1 MTGFVYFVA
10 GLIIMGF
17 YAKNNSTS
25 KSINKT
31 KKPWTTVR
39 VKSAAD
45 YAYVF
50 TFLSWVKYGFRLSF
64 LRFVYPP
71 RKPMMPHLPHCQE
84 SGIRL
89 KRIASPSTPWI

>member
-50 TFLSWVKYGFRLSF
+50 TFLSWVK
-64 LRFVYPP
+64 
-71 RKPMMPHLPHCQE
+71 
-84 SGIRL
+84 
-89 KRIASPSTPWI
+89 